1 MSSHQQIHGAFL
13 THNLSG
19 NRTARPETKDDA
31 RAADANPARRPRRAL
46 VRRMPASAPPTLFYQ
61 CRFHDV
67 MGGQLNIV
75 SASVPA
81 GGPPTVAV
89 LAGLLLLAAVVLLRK
104 RNGV

>member
-1 MSSHQQIHGAFL
+1 
-13 THNLSG
+13 
-19 NRTARPETKDDA
+19 
-31 RAADANPARRPRRAL
+31 
-46 VRRMPASAPPTLFYQ
+46 
-61 CRFHDV
+61 

-81 GGPPTVAV
+81 GGPATVAV